1 MKILLLH
8 PEDQPSGGEWADTRW
23 DLIVDLGYGGPS
35 LYAEWSRELA
45 TRVVSLRQFT
55 AGDESHRW
63 IGRVLAQGRGRM
75 LDQMGLDWWEL
86 LAVWRYQDLEALY
99 LVRQVSHE
107 IHAAQV
113 ELFGT
118 RPHRFASLFAHV
130 LLGPIQYFQT
140 GAGSGRFGRMAG
152 SLRQFRARQIAEI
165 AFDKWDSTY
174 QFRRHLVK
182 RRANVTE
189 PVVLLPSAYSNVTRT
204 VLSYAAA
211 LPRSRFLLATTRSN
225 AMSAS
230 VPENV
235 KAVSLAAYADSDQ
248 ETRREFAELKQVWHE
263 FQRTRLA
270 ESEDLRI
277 ARDAGT
283 FDYFSEQL
291 RTGLCIRD
299 AWHALMEHEPVTGV
313 LCGDDLN
320 HYTRL
325 PLALAARMNL
335 SAVYC
340 AHGALDS
347 GLLFKQSYANVHL
360 VKGEMEKDY
369 ALRSGAVAT
378 RQVVVA
384 APPIPTDALPPRT
397 SMDGDK
403 IVFFSQ
409 PYEVQGGRT
418 IEIYRELVPRLC
430 SVARAVGKRF
440 VIKLHPFESAR
451 ARARLLAAA
460 LPKKADRDCV
470 EIWSGTQPE
479 LLDEAWCGIG
489 IDSSVAVECTL
500 KGIPFFLCQWLD
512 FGGAGYMQQFARY
525 GAGTLLQSPDDLQR
539 IPELV
544 SAYQPDHGIHARLW
558 HNATPGQLE
567 AIITGTGRSRAVAK
581 FAS

>member
-8 PEDQPSGGEWADTRW
+8 PEDQPSSGQWADTRW
-23 DLIVDLGYGGPS
+23 DLIVDLGYAGPT

-63 IGRVLAQGRGRM
+63 IGRMLAQGRGRM
-75 LDQMGLDWWEL
+75 LDHMGLDWWEL

-99 LVRQVSHE
+99 LARQLSSE
-107 IHAAQV
+107 IYAAQV
-113 ELFGT
+113 ELFAT

-130 LLGPIQYFQT
+130 LSRPIQYFQT
-140 GAGSGRFGRMAG
+140 VERTGRFGRMAG

-165 AFDKWDSTY
+165 AVDKWDSTY
-174 QFRRHLVK
+174 QLRRHLIK
-182 RRANVTE
+182 RRANMTE

-211 LPRSRFLLATTRSN
+211 LPRSRFLLVTTRSN
-225 AMSAS
+225 AMPAS
-230 VPENV
+230 LPENV

-248 ETRREFAELKQVWHE
+248 QTCQELAELNQAWYE

-291 RTGLCIRD
+291 RIGLCIRD
-299 AWHALMEHEPVTGV
+299 AWHALLQHEPVTGV

-335 SAVYC
+335 NAVYC

-347 GLLFKQSYANVHL
+347 GLLFKQSYANIHL

-384 APPIPTDALPPRT
+384 APKPADEART
-397 SMDGDK
+397 QKYMVRDK
-403 IVFFSQ
+403 ILFFSQ
-409 PYEVQGGRT
+409 PYELQGGRA
-418 IEIYRELVPRLC
+418 IEIYRELMPRLC
-430 SVARAVGKRF
+430 SVARAVGKRL

-460 LPKKADRDCV
+460 LPQKGDRDWV
-470 EIWSGTQPE
+470 EILSGAQPA
-479 LLDEAWCGIG
+479 LLDQAWCGIG

-512 FGGAGYMQQFARY
+512 FGGAGYMQQFACY
-525 GAGTLLQSPDDLQR
+525 GAGILLQSPDDLQR
-539 IPELV
+539 IPEHV
-544 SAYQPDHGIHARLW
+544 SGYQPDHGINARLW
-558 HNATPGQLE
+558 HNAAPGQLE
-567 AIITGTGRSRAVAK
+567 AIITGTGPARAAAK

>member
-8 PEDQPSGGEWADTRW
+8 PEDHAARGKWADTRW
-23 DLIVDLGYGGPS
+23 DLIVDLGYAGPT

-45 TRVVSLRQFT
+45 TRVISLRQFT

-75 LDQMGLDWWEL
+75 LDRMGLDWWEL

-99 LVRQVSHE
+99 LARQLSGE
-107 IHAAQV
+107 IYAAQV
-113 ELFGT
+113 ELFAT

-130 LLGPIQYFQT
+130 LSRPIQYFQT
-140 GAGSGRFGRMAG
+140 GAGPGRFGRIAV

-211 LPRSRFLLATTRSN
+211 LPRCRFLLATTRSN
-225 AMSAS
+225 AMPAS
-230 VPENV
+230 LPENV
-235 KAVSLAAYADSDQ
+235 EAVSLAAYADSDQ
-248 ETRREFAELKQVWHE
+248 QTRREFAELKRAWHE

-291 RTGLCIRD
+291 RIGLCIRD
-299 AWHALMEHEPVTGV
+299 AWHALLQHEPITGV

-335 SAVYC
+335 NAVYC

-347 GLLFKQSYANVHL
+347 GLLFKQSYANIHL

-384 APPIPTDALPPRT
+384 APPLADEALQTQT
-397 SMDGDK
+397 SMVGDK
-403 IVFFSQ
+403 IVLFSQ
-409 PYEVQGGRT
+409 PYELQGGRT
-418 IEIYRELVPRLC
+418 IEIYRELMPRLC
-430 SVARAVGKRF
+430 SVARAVGKRL

-460 LPKKADRDCV
+460 LPQKGDRDWV
-470 EIWSGTQPE
+470 EILSGAQPA
-479 LLDEAWCGIG
+479 LLDQAWCGIG

-512 FGGAGYMQQFARY
+512 FGGAGYMQQFACY
-525 GAGTLLQSPDDLQR
+525 GAGILLQSPDDLQR
-539 IPELV
+539 IPEQV
-544 SAYQPDHGIHARLW
+544 SGYRLDHGINARLW
-558 HNATPGQLE
+558 HNAAPGQLE
-567 AIITGTGRSRAVAK
+567 AIITGAGPSRAAAK